1 MPRPGIIFIQEFF
14 MCLAVP
20 MKIIKILGT
29 SAVVEAMGV
38 EQTVDIS
45 LIEDPAVNDK
55 VIIHAGFAIEKLDPA
70 AAEEIE
76 SVFSEYYASLDK

>member
-1 MPRPGIIFIQEFF
+1 

-20 MKIIKILGT
+20 MKIVKIEGT
-29 SAVVEAMGV
+29 SAVVESMGV
-38 EQTVDIS
+38 EKTVDIS

-76 SVFSEYYASLDK
+76 KAWDEYSGFLAGENN